1 MDRFA
6 DSTTHKDSMFRV
18 PRTPWMSGLLI
29 FLMLLIFA
37 VDTFTPLD
45 MAVAVMYVVV
55 VLLSASVWQ
64 RRGVLLVTAM
74 CMALTVASYLLTH
87 TLEFSGAA
95 AGRMTVG
102 LLAIGITCFLALRGQ
117 RATNELLAR
126 EEALLRSEAFLAGTQ
141 RISKT
146 GSFSFTAPGGAM
158 YWSDEAARI
167 FGYPLDVAPTMELVL
182 GRSAPDDRAQVR
194 AAMERA
200 LGADGVVDLRHRLV
214 MPDGRL
220 KYVHVLAEPRY
231 DKQGA
236 CEYLGAITDVTAAV
250 LAEQALHSA
259 QLQLAH
265 ATRVTMLGELA
276 ASIAHEV
283 NQPLAAISTN
293 GEACLRWINRPQPD
307 LAEAR
312 ATVASILEASARA
325 TGVIK
330 RIRALARRSD
340 PQHAVLDLNA
350 VAEESVDLVRRELNS
365 HRVALTLNLAPEL
378 PPVCGDRVQLQQVII
393 NLLMNA
399 SQAMAACAPGAAL
412 LALDTGVDDAGK
424 VRLCVSDSGP
434 GIAADA
440 APRLFE
446 AFYSTKEDGM
456 GMGLPICRSIIETHG
471 GRIWLGASAPGSPL
485 AGATIVFS
493 LPAYEPDR
501 PD

>member
-1 MDRFA
+1 
-6 DSTTHKDSMFRV
+6 MFRV
-18 PRTPWMSGLLI
+18 PSTPWMSALLI
-29 FLMLLIFA
+29 CLTLTIFA

-64 RRGVLLVTAM
+64 RRGVLTVTAI
-74 CMALTVASYLLTH
+74 CLTLTVVSYLLTH
-87 TLEFSGAA
+87 TVVFSGAA
-95 AGRMTVG
+95 SGRMMVG
-102 LLAIGITCFLALRGQ
+102 LLAIGITAFLALRGQ
-117 RATNELLAR
+117 SATNALLAR
-126 EEALLRSEAFLAGTQ
+126 EEALRRS
-141 RISKT
+141 
-146 GSFSFTAPGGAM
+146 
-158 YWSDEAARI
+158 
-167 FGYPLDVAPTMELVL
+167 
-182 GRSAPDDRAQVR
+182 
-194 AAMERA
+194 
-200 LGADGVVDLRHRLV
+200 
-214 MPDGRL
+214 
-220 KYVHVLAEPRY
+220 
-231 DKQGA
+231 
-236 CEYLGAITDVTAAV
+236 
-250 LAEQALHSA
+250 
-259 QLQLAH
+259 QLLLAH
-265 ATRVTMLGELA
+265 ASRVTMLGELA

-293 GEACLRWINRPQPD
+293 GEACLRWMNRPQPD

-340 PQHAVLDLNA
+340 PQHTVLDLNA
-350 VAEESVDLVRRELNS
+350 VAEESVHLVRRELDS
-365 HRVALTLNLAPEL
+365 HNVTLALSLAPDL
-378 PPVCGDRVQLQQVII
+378 PLVCGDRVQLQQVII

-399 SQAMAACAPGAAL
+399 SQAMAACAPGQAL
-412 LALDTGVDDAGK
+412 LALHTCTCIGTGAHGAAQLSVI
-424 VRLCVSDSGP
+424 DSGP

-471 GRIWLGASAPGSPL
+471 GRIWVGQPTPDSQS
-485 AGATIVFS
+485 AGATIIFS